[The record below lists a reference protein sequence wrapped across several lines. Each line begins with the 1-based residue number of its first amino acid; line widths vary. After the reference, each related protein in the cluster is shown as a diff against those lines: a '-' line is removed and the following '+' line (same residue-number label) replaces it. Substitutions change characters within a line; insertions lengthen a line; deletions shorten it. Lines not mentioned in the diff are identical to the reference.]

1 VLDRALTRRLIRV
14 AAVESMLAQLAGR
27 GRPGT
32 AVVAKILD
40 ERALGKEP
48 ADGQLEPRM
57 ARLLRR
63 AGLPPAAFQY
73 PVHTPEGR
81 FLARVDFAYPE
92 VLLAIEVDGWKI
104 HGSPRAMGKDFVRQN
119 GLVPYGWRVLRFT
132 WAQVVHQPEYVAGV
146 IGRTL
151 AALAA

>member
-1 VLDRALTRRLIRV
+1 LEWMLT
-14 AAVESMLAQLAGR
+14 ELAGR

-57 ARLLRR
+57 ARLLRQ
-63 AGLPPAAFQY
+63 AGLPSAAFQY
-73 PVHTPEGR
+73 PIHTPDGR

-92 VLLAIEVDGWKI
+92 LLLAIEVDGWES
-104 HGSPRAMGKDFVRQN
+104 HGSPSAMGKDFVR
-119 GLVPYGWRVLRFT
+119 R
-132 WAQVVHQPEYVAGV
+132 
-146 IGRTL
+146 
-151 AALAA
+151 